1 METFTALKLLHGAAT
16 LLLFVSAVTLL
27 VVAVRRWRAGDK
39 NLAGGVVQRPWSFV
53 WALMGLCLLAL
64 PVSGWFL
71 VHLAGWPLSQIW
83 LLAGS
88 CLYLLGSL
96 SWVWLVV
103 RLNRLRLG
111 RVARYPWFTLG
122 LAIFCAVCFI
132 AIAGLMGA
140 KPV

>member
-27 VVAVRRWRAGDK
+27 VVAIRRWRAGDK

-71 VHLAGWPLSQIW
+71 LHLAGWPLSQMW

-111 RVARYPWFTLG
+111 RVARYPWFTLV

>member
-1 METFTALKLLHGAAT
+1 METFTALKLLHGVST

-27 VVAVRRWRAGDK
+27 VVVIRRWRAGDK
-39 NLAGGVVQRPWSFV
+39 NLSGGVVQRPWSFV

-71 VHLAGWPLSQIW
+71 VHLAGWPLSQMW

-96 SWVWLVV
+96 SWLWLVV
-103 RLNRLRLG
+103 RLKHLRLG
-111 RVARYPWFTLG
+111 RMARYPWFTLV

>member
-16 LLLFVSAVTLL
+16 LLLFVCAVTLL

-71 VHLAGWPLSQIW
+71 VHLAGWPLSQMW

-88 CLYLLGSL
+88 CLYLLDSL

-122 LAIFCAVCFI
+122 LAIFCAVCFL

>member
-16 LLLFVSAVTLL
+16 LLLFVCAVTLL

-71 VHLAGWPLSQIW
+71 VHLAGWPLSQMW
-83 LLAGS
+83 LL
-88 CLYLLGSL
+88 
-96 SWVWLVV
+96 V

>member
-96 SWVWLVV
+96 SWLWLVV

-111 RVARYPWFTLG
+111 RMARYPWFTLV

>member
-1 METFTALKLLHGAAT
+1 METFTALKLLHGVST
-16 LLLFVSAVTLL
+16 LLLFVSAIALL
-27 VVAVRRWRAGDK
+27 VVVIRRWRAGDK
-39 NLAGGVVQRPWSFV
+39 NLSGGVVQRPWGFV

-71 VHLAGWPLSQIW
+71 VHLAGWPLSQMW

-122 LAIFCAVCFI
+122 
-132 AIAGLMGA
+132 
-140 KPV
+140 

>member
-1 METFTALKLLHGAAT
+1 METFTALKLLHGVST
-16 LLLFVSAVTLL
+16 LLLFVSAIALL
-27 VVAVRRWRAGDK
+27 VVVIRRWRAGDK
-39 NLAGGVVQRPWSFV
+39 NLSGGVVQRPWSYV

-71 VHLAGWPLSQIW
+71 VHLAGWPLSQMW

-111 RVARYPWFTLG
+111 RVARYPWFTLV

>member
-1 METFTALKLLHGAAT
+1 METFTALKLLHGVST
-16 LLLFVSAVTLL
+16 LLLFVSAITLL
-27 VVAVRRWRAGDK
+27 VVVIRRWRAGDK
-39 NLAGGVVQRPWSFV
+39 NLSGGALRRPWGLV

-64 PVSGWFL
+64 PVSGWWL
-71 VHLAGWPLSQIW
+71 VHLAGWPLSQLW

-96 SWVWLVV
+96 SWLWLVV
-103 RLNRLRLG
+103 HLNRLRLG
-111 RVARYPWFTLG
+111 RVAKHPRFTLV
-122 LAIFCAVCFI
+122 LAILCAVCFV

>member
-1 METFTALKLLHGAAT
+1 METFTALKLLHGVST
-16 LLLFVSAVTLL
+16 LLLFVSAIALL
-27 VVAVRRWRAGDK
+27 VVVIRRWRAGDK
-39 NLAGGVVQRPWSFV
+39 NLSGGVGQRPGSYV

-96 SWVWLVV
+96 SWLWLVV

-111 RVARYPWFTLG
+111 RMARYPWFTLV

>member
-1 METFTALKLLHGAAT
+1 METFTALKLLHGVST
-16 LLLFVSAVTLL
+16 LLLFVSAVALL
-27 VVAVRRWRAGDK
+27 VVVIRRWRAGDK
-39 NLAGGVVQRPWSFV
+39 NLSGGVVQRPWSFV

-96 SWVWLVV
+96 SWLWLVV

-111 RVARYPWFTLG
+111 RMARYPWFTLV

>member
-27 VVAVRRWRAGDK
+27 VVAIRRWRAGDK

-96 SWVWLVV
+96 SWLWLVV

-111 RVARYPWFTLG
+111 RMARYPWFTLV

>member
-1 METFTALKLLHGAAT
+1 METFTALKLLHGVST
-16 LLLFVSAVTLL
+16 LLLFVSALALL
-27 VVAVRRWRAGDK
+27 VVIIRRWRAGDK
-39 NLAGGVVQRPWSFV
+39 NLAAGALRRPWGFV

-71 VHLAGWPLSQIW
+71 VHLAGWPLSQLW

-88 CLYLLGSL
+88 ILYLLGGL
-96 SWVWLVV
+96 SWLWLVV

-111 RVARYPWFTLG
+111 RVAKHPGFTVV
-122 LAIFCAVCFI
+122 LAVVCAVCFI

>member
-39 NLAGGVVQRPWSFV
+39 NLAGGVVQRPWSFI
-53 WALMGLCLLAL
+53 WALMGVCLLAL

-71 VHLAGWPLSQIW
+71 VHLAGWPLSQLW

-88 CLYLLGSL
+88 CLYVLGSL
-96 SWVWLVV
+96 SWLWLVV

-111 RVARYPWFTLG
+111 RMARYPGFTLV

>member
-1 METFTALKLLHGAAT
+1 METFTALKLLHGVST
-16 LLLFVSAVTLL
+16 VLLFVSALALL
-27 VVAVRRWRAGDK
+27 VVVIRRWRAGDK
-39 NLAGGVVQRPWSFV
+39 DLSGGALRRPWGLV
-53 WALMGLCLLAL
+53 WTLMGLCLLAL
-64 PVSGWFL
+64 PVSGWWL
-71 VHLAGWPLSQIW
+71 VHLAGWPLSQLW

-96 SWVWLVV
+96 SWLWLVV

>member
-16 LLLFVSAVTLL
+16 LLLFVCAVTLL

>member
-1 METFTALKLLHGAAT
+1 METFTALKLLHGVST
-16 LLLFVSAVTLL
+16 LLLFVSAIALL
-27 VVAVRRWRAGDK
+27 VVVIRRWRAGDK
-39 NLAGGVVQRPWSFV
+39 NLSGGVVQRPWSYV

-96 SWVWLVV
+96 SWLWLVV

-111 RVARYPWFTLG
+111 RMARYPWFTLV

>member
-1 METFTALKLLHGAAT
+1 METFTALKLLHGVST
-16 LLLFVSAVTLL
+16 LLLFISAIVLL
-27 VVAVRRWRAGDK
+27 VVVIRRSRAGVK
-39 NLAGGVVQRPWSFV
+39 EVSGGVLCRPWGFV

-71 VHLAGWPLSQIW
+71 VHLAGWPLSQLW

-88 CLYLLGSL
+88 ILYVLGGL
-96 SWVWLVV
+96 SWLWLVV
-103 RLNRLRLG
+103 RLNRIRLG
-111 RVARYPWFTLG
+111 RVAKHPGFSSVLSV
-122 LAIFCAVCFI
+122 FCALCFI

>member
-27 VVAVRRWRAGDK
+27 VVAIRRWRAGDK

-71 VHLAGWPLSQIW
+71 VHLAGWPLSQLW

-88 CLYLLGSL
+88 SLYLVGGL
-96 SWVWLVV
+96 SWLWLLV

-111 RVARYPWFTLG
+111 RVARHPGFTLG
-122 LAIFCAVCFI
+122 LAIFCTICFI

>member
-1 METFTALKLLHGAAT
+1 METFTALKLLHGVST
-16 LLLFVSAVTLL
+16 LLLFVSAIALL
-27 VVAVRRWRAGDK
+27 VLAIRRWRAGDK
-39 NLAGGVVQRPWSFV
+39 NLSGGVVQRPWSFV
-53 WALMGLCLLAL
+53 WGLMGLCLLAL

-71 VHLAGWPLSQIW
+71 VHLAGWPLSQLW
-83 LLAGS
+83 LLMGS

-96 SWVWLVV
+96 SWLWLVV

-111 RVARYPWFTLG
+111 RMARYPWFTLV

>member
-111 RVARYPWFTLG
+111 RVARYPWFTLV

>member
-1 METFTALKLLHGAAT
+1 METFTALKLLHGVST
-16 LLLFVSAVTLL
+16 LLLFVSAIALL
-27 VVAVRRWRAGDK
+27 VLVIRRWRAGDK
-39 NLAGGVVQRPWSFV
+39 NLSGGVVRRPWSFV

-71 VHLAGWPLSQIW
+71 VHLAGWPLSQVW

-88 CLYLLGSL
+88 CLYLVGSL
-96 SWVWLVV
+96 SWIWLVV

-111 RVARYPWFTLG
+111 RMARYPGFTLV
-122 LAIFCAVCFI
+122 LAIFTAVCFI

>member
-1 METFTALKLLHGAAT
+1 METFTALKLLHGVST
-16 LLLFVSAVTLL
+16 LLLFVSAIALL
-27 VVAVRRWRAGDK
+27 VLVIRRWRAGDK
-39 NLAGGVVQRPWSFV
+39 NLSGGVVQRPWSFV
-53 WALMGLCLLAL
+53 WGLMGMCLLAL

-71 VHLAGWPLSQIW
+71 VHLAGWPLSQLW
-83 LLAGS
+83 LLMGS

-96 SWVWLVV
+96 SWLWLVV

-111 RVARYPWFTLG
+111 RMARYPWFTLV

>member
-1 METFTALKLLHGAAT
+1 METFTALKLLHGVST
-16 LLLFVSAVTLL
+16 LLLFVSAIALL
-27 VVAVRRWRAGDK
+27 VVVIRRWRAGDK
-39 NLAGGVVQRPWSFV
+39 NLSGGVVQRPWSYV

-83 LLAGS
+83 LLAVS

-96 SWVWLVV
+96 SWLWLVV

-111 RVARYPWFTLG
+111 RMARYPWFTLV

>member
-1 METFTALKLLHGAAT
+1 MTACLPHYK
-16 LLLFVSAVTLL
+16 VY
-27 VVAVRRWRAGDK
+27 
-39 NLAGGVVQRPWSFV
+39 
-53 WALMGLCLLAL
+53 LM
-64 PVSGWFL
+64 
-71 VHLAGWPLSQIW
+71 
-83 LLAGS
+83 GS

-96 SWVWLVV
+96 SWLWLVV

-111 RVARYPWFTLG
+111 RMARYPWFTLV

>member
-27 VVAVRRWRAGDK
+27 VVAIRRWRAGDK

>member
-27 VVAVRRWRAGDK
+27 VVAIRRWRAGDK

-71 VHLAGWPLSQIW
+71 VHLAGWPLSQMW
-83 LLAGS
+83 LLACS

-111 RVARYPWFTLG
+111 RVARYPWFTLV

>member
-1 METFTALKLLHGAAT
+1 METFTALKLLHGVST
-16 LLLFVSAVTLL
+16 LLLFVSAIALL
-27 VVAVRRWRAGDK
+27 VLVIRRWRAGDK
-39 NLAGGVVQRPWSFV
+39 NLSGGVVQRPWSFV
-53 WALMGLCLLAL
+53 WGLMGLCLLAL

-71 VHLAGWPLSQIW
+71 VHLAGWPLSQLW
-83 LLAGS
+83 LLMGS

-96 SWVWLVV
+96 SWLWLVV

-111 RVARYPWFTLG
+111 RMARYPWFTLV

>member
-1 METFTALKLLHGAAT
+1 METFTALKLLHGVST
-16 LLLFVSAVTLL
+16 LLLFVSAIALL
-27 VVAVRRWRAGDK
+27 VVVIRRWRAGDK
-39 NLAGGVVQRPWSFV
+39 NLSGGVVQRPWSYV

-64 PVSGWFL
+64 PVSCWFL

-83 LLAGS
+83 LLAGR

-96 SWVWLVV
+96 SWLWLVV

-111 RVARYPWFTLG
+111 RMARYPWLTLV
-122 LAIFCAVCFI
+122 LAIFCAACFI